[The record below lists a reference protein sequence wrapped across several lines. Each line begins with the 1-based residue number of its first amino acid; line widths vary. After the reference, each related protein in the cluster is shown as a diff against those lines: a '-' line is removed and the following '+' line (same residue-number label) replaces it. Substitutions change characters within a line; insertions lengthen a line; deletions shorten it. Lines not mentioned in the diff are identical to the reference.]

1 MPAID
6 AIDVAC
12 YEIPTDSPEAD
23 GTLAWD
29 STTWV
34 VVEIRA
40 GDQSGTGY
48 TYADRAT
55 AELIR
60 SHLSKRLIGANPIDT
75 PARWITLTRH
85 IRGSGRPG
93 VSSMAISAVD
103 VALWDLK
110 GKLLKTSVLNLL
122 GAAREEIEAYG
133 SGGFTSYTDDQL
145 RNQFSN
151 WAKEGIRAVK
161 MKIGTHPDQ
170 DLHRVQVARDAIG
183 PNVRLFVDA
192 NGAYSRKQAL
202 DFAERFRDLDVVWFE
217 EPVSSDDLDGLR
229 LLRDRAPAG
238 MDIAAGEY
246 GYDAF
251 YFRRMLQHQ
260 AVDVM
265 QADGTRCGGVTGFLF
280 AAGVVEGFGYP
291 LSAHTAPSLHA
302 HVACA
307 IPRASNV
314 EYFHDHARIESRF
327 LEGAIIARNGMLR
340 PDRSRPGFGWEVRRK
355 DVESHRVNF

>member
-1 MPAID
+1 MPVID
-6 AIDVAC
+6 AVDVAC

-34 VVEIRA
+34 VVELRA
-40 GDQSGTGY
+40 GDQSGIGY
-48 TYADRAT
+48 TYAGRAT
-55 AELIR
+55 AELIG
-60 SHLSKRLIGANPIDT
+60 SHLSKYLRGANPIDT
-75 PARWITLTRH
+75 PALWVTLTRQ

-110 GKLLKTSVLNLL
+110 GKLLNASVLNLL
-122 GAAREEIEAYG
+122 GAAREQIEAYG

-145 RNQFSN
+145 RNQLGC
-151 WAKEGIRAVK
+151 WAKEGMRAVK
-161 MKIGTHPDQ
+161 MKIGTHPEQ
-170 DLHRVQVARDAIG
+170 DLQRVQAAREAIG

-217 EPVSSDDLDGLR
+217 EPVSADDLDGLR
-229 LLRDRAPAG
+229 LLRDRGPAG

-280 AAGVVEGFGYP
+280 AAGVAEAFGYP

-302 HVACA
+302 HLTCSV
-307 IPRASNV
+307 PRASNV
-314 EYFHDHARIESRF
+314 EYFHDHARIESCF
-327 LEGAIIARNGMLR
+327 LEGAVIAQNGMLR
-340 PDRSRPGFGWEVRRK
+340 PDRARPGFGWEVRRK
-355 DVESHRVNF
+355 DVETYRVNF